1 MNNSKRILAALLAG
15 AMSACFSLGLESGAA
30 IQAAASNPDA
40 DLDAIIQK
48 DCDTIQEA
56 IELYNLSNP
65 TSN

>member
-1 MNNSKRILAALLAG
+1 MDPILLEVINNRLQSISNEMEAANR
-15 AMSACFSLGLESGAA
+15 AA